1 MRWRRRAGFVTATT
15 LSLIAVSAGAAIAAD
30 TSQTLADGG
39 GAGLLGPFSTI
50 KTSDGLPLSHYE
62 LSGDGDGIADTAMR
76 FLMSGLFALAR
87 TVAGFACWLVD
98 WVYRFPIID
107 KLSGTA
113 QHVAD
118 AYAQHIVNPLGL
130 AGIFTAW
137 AFAFGLILVARGR
150 AARGFGEIL
159 LTLLI
164 GAIAAT
170 SLVRPDMMLGHHGP
184 LQQSQRAALEAAS
197 ITTRATAGH
206 KPGPCDL
213 ITGPAKATCEESGAG
228 QAGKDAAKKRQ
239 KQRAKD
245 CAAVTGPAHDTCLSG
260 KRPAAAGDVSRPI
273 TRTLTDSLVVQP
285 FQLLQYGRL
294 IDKSSPLYKDYKK
307 GLGYGSP
314 RSGPTACD
322 MLDGKARGLC
332 RDRSKDDPC
341 RLLDGPAADMCK
353 DANGLTPD
361 SGQRQQKL
369 LEKHGSAGKAAAA
382 YMSHVT
388 WERVLGAL
396 FVLLAAVILAIVV
409 LSMAMAMIAAQFAC
423 VLAACATYVV
433 LMWALLPG
441 PNRAVLWKWLGTFA
455 TSTVIMF
462 VIAEFIPLFGVAARV
477 LLADGNTMLMERL
490 LMLDGLALTALV
502 MYRRAMA
509 KSSNIGRNF
518 ASRMRFAK
526 IGGSHTMGDHAA
538 GLGMAL
544 AAVDAGG
551 RGGGGHGGGSSMAFA
566 RSGASPAHAALA
578 TRRAKLASG
587 MGALSD
593 NTGLPG
599 NPIGALGEARAEAR
613 RALAPLSVPMRA
625 AQLAWVGPPRGAE
638 RQAAPGG
645 APGAPGRRAPMV
657 IDGNTGEVMSDPKQ
671 GVNPIGKRLRE
682 QISRTRGGRVL
693 LGASRIA
700 WHSTIGAPAAWTR
713 VQRKGS
719 DLTREMN
726 RQLTHY
732 TEVRERWGK
741 DSRTG
746 RQDASRRL
754 GVDRAMDPLRRAG
767 RMEQWLRTEGS
778 SLRGHRPGSSDPRPH
793 AADDESASGEAR
805 PRPKEGGSS
814 VEPRGGGGGERP

>member
-1 MRWRRRAGFVTATT
+1 MA
-15 LSLIAVSAGAAIAAD
+15 LIAMSAGAATAAD

-39 GAGLLGPFSTI
+39 GGGLLGPFSTI

-62 LSGDGDGIADTAMR
+62 LSGGGDGIADTAMR
-76 FLMSGLFALAR
+76 FLMSGLFALSR

-170 SLVRPDMMLGHHGP
+170 SLVRPDMMLGHNGP

-197 ITTRATAGH
+197 ITTQATAGH

-213 ITGPAKATCEESGAG
+213 ITGPAKTTCKESGAG
-228 QAGKDAAKKRQ
+228 QAEKDAKKKQ

-245 CAAVTGPAHDTCLSG
+245 CAAVSGPAHDTCLSG

-285 FQLLQYGRL
+285 FQLLQYGQI
-294 IDKSSPLYKDYKK
+294 IDKSSPMYKDYKK

-314 RSGPTACD
+314 RSGPNACD
-322 MLDGKARGLC
+322 MLDGKARDLC

-341 RLLDGPAADMCK
+341 RLVDGPAADFCQ

-361 SGQRQQKL
+361 SARHGQAQQKL

-382 YMSHVT
+382 YMSQVT

-396 FVLLAAVILAIVV
+396 FVLIAAAILAIVV

-423 VLAACATYVV
+423 VLAACATYIVM
-433 LMWALLPG
+433 MWALLPG

-462 VIAEFIPLFGVAARV
+462 VIADFIPLFGVAARV
-477 LLADGNTMLMERL
+477 LLSDGNTLLMERL
-490 LMLDGLALTALV
+490 LSLDGLALTALV

-509 KSSNIGRNF
+509 KSSSIGHNF

-551 RGGGGHGGGSSMAFA
+551 RGGGGHGGGSSIAFA

-593 NTGLPG
+593 STGLPG
-599 NPIGALGEARAEAR
+599 NPLGALGEARAEAR

-625 AQLAWVGPPRGAE
+625 AQLAWVGPPRETE
-638 RQAAPGG
+638 RQAAPDG

-657 IDGNTGEVMSDPKQ
+657 IDGSTGEVMSDPKQ
-671 GVNPIGKRLRE
+671 GVNPIGERLRE
-682 QISRTRGGRVL
+682 RISRTRGGRVL
-693 LGASRIA
+693 LGASRLA
-700 WHSTIGAPAAWTR
+700 WHSTVGAPAAWTR
-713 VQRKGS
+713 VQRKRS

-726 RQLTHY
+726 RQLNHY

-741 DSRTG
+741 DSRAG
-746 RQDASRRL
+746 VQDASARARRL
-754 GVDRAMDPLRRAG
+754 GYDQAMDPLRRAS
-767 RMEQWLRTEGS
+767 RMERWLRTEGS
-778 SLRGHRPGSSDPRPH
+778 SLRGHRPGGSD
-793 AADDESASGEAR
+793 SR
-805 PRPKEGGSS
+805 PRPKDGGSS
-814 VEPRGGGGGERP
+814 DERRDGGGGERP